1 MAAAAWETLRTHF
14 TKPSEQ
20 IAAPDCTTIKAP
32 ELGKNI
38 SPDIW
43 LAADICKMRSAQ
55 MMG

>member
-1 MAAAAWETLRTHF
+1 MKDLYTTLV
-14 TKPSEQ
+14 
-20 IAAPDCTTIKAP
+20 AAPDCTTIKAP

-38 SPDIW
+38 APGVW